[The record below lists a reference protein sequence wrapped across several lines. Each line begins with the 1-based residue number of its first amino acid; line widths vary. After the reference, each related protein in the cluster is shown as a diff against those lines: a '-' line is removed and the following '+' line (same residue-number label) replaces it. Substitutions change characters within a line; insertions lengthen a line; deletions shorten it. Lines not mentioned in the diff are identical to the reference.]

1 MKVNFI
7 YPGQGSQYIGLGKK
21 LFKKFDYA
29 KKIIKVSNE
38 ILEYNIIDSL
48 DKNPK
53 LINET
58 KYTQPIILIYS
69 LISDYIVK
77 EAGYIPVSY
86 AGHSLGEYTA
96 LVASNCISLECAL
109 KIVKKRSESMD
120 AEGKINPGKMC
131 AMLNLNNSLFNSF
144 KKNINGIITVANYNS
159 NKQIIISGDSTT
171 IDSFIIYSKKHK
183 IKTIPL
189 NVSGAFHSP
198 LMKNVIIK
206 LEKIINST
214 KFNDVEIPVY
224 QNVKPN
230 KIFSGKKIK
239 SNLKKQVISPV
250 YWVDTINKMYSNHT
264 NIFLEV
270 GPGNVLSKL
279 NKNINRNINSIN
291 SNLLQ

>member
-1 MKVNFI
+1 MEVNFI

-29 KKIIKVSNE
+29 KKIINSSNE
-38 ILEYNIIDSL
+38 ILEYNIIDIL

-53 LINET
+53 LINQT

-77 EAGYIPVSY
+77 EAGYIPISY

-96 LVASNCISLECAL
+96 LVASNCISFECAL

-120 AEGKINPGKMC
+120 EEGKLKPGKMC
-131 AMLNLNNSLFNSF
+131 AVLNLDKNLFNTF
-144 KKNINGIITVANYNS
+144 KNNNNGIITVANYNS
-159 NKQIIISGDSTT
+159 NKQTIISGDKST
-171 IDSFIIYSKKHK
+171 IDNFIIYSKKNK

-198 LMKNVIIK
+198 LMKNVTIK

-214 KFNDVEIPVY
+214 KFSDVKIPVY
-224 QNVKPN
+224 QNAEPN
-230 KIFSGKKIK
+230 KILSGKKIK
-239 SNLKKQVISPV
+239 SNLKKQVVSPV
-250 YWVDTINKMYSNHT
+250 YWVDTINKMYKNHT

-291 SNLLQ
+291 SNLL